1 MAIVT
6 CTVHDANLERFCSVR
21 GIGELTPEDVRSQS
35 PDALIALYA
44 EDRLTARASLWWSR
58 APHYPGERLG
68 LIGHYAADDAPS
80 AAQILSAACSELA
93 RHGCTLAV
101 GPMDGSTW
109 RRYRLLTER
118 GKEPPFF
125 LEPDNPDD
133 WPLHFEAQGFTP
145 LARYCSSLNEDIRRP
160 WPQPPSAP
168 SGFEIRSLAPER
180 IDSELHCIW
189 QVATSAFA
197 GNFLYT
203 PIEEAEFR
211 AMYLRL
217 LPVARPELVLIAEHD
232 GRTAGFCFAFPDVL
246 QVLRGVPVDTF
257 IIKTVAVLPEYRG
270 HGLATLLTVRANE
283 AAARLGIRR
292 GIHALMHEDN
302 PSRKIGHGFLRDF
315 RRYILF
321 ARPL

>member
-1 MAIVT
+1 MTVVT
-6 CTVHDANLERFCSVR
+6 CTVHDADLERFCAVP
-21 GIGELTPEDVRSQS
+21 GPGGLTPEDVRNHA
-35 PDALIALYA
+35 PDALLALDA
-44 EDRLTARASLWWSR
+44 GDGLAARASLWWNR
-58 APHYPGERLG
+58 VPHYPCERIG
-68 LIGHYAADDAPS
+68 LIGHYAADDAAA
-80 AAQILSAACSELA
+80 AAQVLSAACAELA
-93 RHGCTLAV
+93 RHSCTLAV

-118 GKEPPFF
+118 GAEPPFF

-133 WPLHFEAQGFTP
+133 WPLHFEALGFTP
-145 LARYCSSLNEDIRRP
+145 LARYCSSLNEDVHRP
-160 WPQPPSAP
+160 WPQRTSP
-168 SGFEIRSLAPER
+168 SGFVIRSLAPER
-180 IDSELHCIW
+180 IDSELHRIW

-232 GRTAGFCFAFPDVL
+232 ERAAGFCFAVPDLL
-246 QVLRGVPVDTF
+246 QARRDVPVDTF
-257 IIKTVAVLPEYRG
+257 IIKTLAVLPEYRG

-315 RRYILF
+315 RRYTLF